1 MMNAG
6 HDTTAISLRNV
17 MFFLLKNPKCLSRL
31 REELGEVLDEDEIV
45 APYAK
50 VKHLPYLRPCIDE
63 SPRMLPPVIFGFPR
77 RTPAEGTAILN
88 DYIAGD
94 TSVSMSAYMVYH
106 QQSVF
111 KDHDSYKLERWLG
124 EEGKSLQPYFVPFS
138 TGARVYIG
146 RNISYLEQT
155 GFGCLFDPPLRIC
168 LAVA

>member
-1 MMNAG
+1 MRVM
-6 HDTTAISLRNV
+6 IPPPSPLRNV

-168 LAVA
+168 LADA